1 MLKKGILVILWSAIF
16 LVGCVHTP
24 FYYWSLEAQKGVYH
38 KMEKGQTLWRI
49 AKTYGVSVEEL
60 IRMNKIE
67 DITGIK
73 IGQQI
78 FIPGATEVLN
88 VDVYIPPKIV
98 DVCIPSTS
106 KEEYIPPAAL
116 SISEQ
121 NLFISPVEGKIISYF
136 GIRGNS
142 MHNGIDI
149 KAEIGT
155 LIKAAADGVV
165 TYSNGTYRGYGNA
178 IIITS
183 ENEITTVYAHNSVN
197 LVHEGQRVKQGE
209 IIGKVG
215 QTGNAT
221 TPHLHFEVWKGLI
234 AQDPYSYLP

>member
-1 MLKKGILVILWSAIF
+1 MLKKGILIIVWCAIF

-38 KMEKGQTLWRI
+38 KVEKGQTLWRI
-49 AKTYGVSVEEL
+49 AKTYNVSVEEL
-60 IRMNKIE
+60 IRINKIE
-67 DITGIK
+67 DITSIK
-73 IGQQI
+73 IGQPI

-98 DVCIPSTS
+98 DVCVSPPP
-106 KEEYIPPAAL
+106 KEEYLPPASL

-121 NLFISPVEGKIISYF
+121 NLFIRPIEGKIISCF
-136 GIRGNS
+136 GIRGDS

-149 KAEIGT
+149 KAEMGT
-155 LIKAAADGVV
+155 LIKAATDGVV
-165 TYSNGTYRGYGNA
+165 TYSKSTYRGYGNA
-178 IIITS
+178 IIITH
-183 ENEITTVYAHNSVN
+183 ENDWTTVYAHNLVN

-215 QTGNAT
+215 KTGNAT
-221 TPHLHFEVWKGLI
+221 TSHLHFEVWKGLI
-234 AQDPYSYLP
+234 AQDPRSYLP